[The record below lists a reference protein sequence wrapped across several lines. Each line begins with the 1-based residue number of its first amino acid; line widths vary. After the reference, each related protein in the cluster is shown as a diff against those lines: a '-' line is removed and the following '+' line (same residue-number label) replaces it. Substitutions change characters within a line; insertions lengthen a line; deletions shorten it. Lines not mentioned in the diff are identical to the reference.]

1 MVAQTIEQVD
11 LKGNPVPRLRTF
23 RLGNGSFYPLVEE
36 MCDEF
41 GLTPYPWQE
50 EVLKIIYSIDVEEDG
65 SWDWANKIVCISSG
79 RQIGKG
85 RIAEIVELADIFL
98 FGASYVSHT
107 AQGANISATG
117 FKKMRTLLHKY
128 NRSAGDDRIWF
139 NAVKGDGRQVV
150 EFKQRESLKSVVGA
164 DKHILETYEAEQQ
177 EIKYLTRSND
187 KIQGDSLDC
196 LVVDEAQHLTKESW
210 EEISPTLSAR
220 PHSRALLIGNPPK
233 KQEDEQFRRFRTMA
247 LQHIEDGT
255 ESPIAWIE
263 FSADID
269 WDVNEPTTWVNA
281 HPGIGYSVSLKD
293 FISFKNAATDE
304 ESFKRSFLG
313 MWDVDTSE
321 TVIPMQVWNR
331 QVDADIA
338 ITGDLLIGCDFDFLR
353 KNAAVTVAGKT
364 DDGRVKVQVA
374 MVDEGTTWVVD
385 YISEL
390 IETYGVERVRGV
402 VVDKFSG
409 ARDLEDE
416 FAAADIRLTVT
427 EWAQLVKA
435 CNEFEAGIL
444 NGSILHAGERP
455 LTEAMQ
461 GAAWKTNPEGGG
473 RRWDRRKA
481 SSPIYTLMA
490 ATLCVWAANEVSRTP
505 KAIKRPRR
513 PEKVE
518 RRQRRSARIISSRF

>member
-1 MVAQTIEQVD
+1 MVAQTLESID
-11 LKGNPVPRLRTF
+11 IKGNRIPRLRTF
-23 RLGNGSFYPLVEE
+23 RTGNSSFYPLVEE
-36 MCDEF
+36 LCEEL

-50 EVLKIIYSIDVEEDG
+50 DVLKIVYAIDLEPDG
-65 SWDWANKIVCISSG
+65 SWDWANKFVCISSG
-79 RQIGKG
+79 RQPGKG
-85 RIAEIVELADIFL
+85 RVAEIVELADIIL

-107 AQGANISATG
+107 SQSENNASTG
-117 FKKMRTLLHKY
+117 HTKMLALLNKQYRKSGGDFRFQPLKQPLSFEFTERMSFKTT
-128 NRSAGDDRIWF
+128 AG
-139 NAVKGDGRQVV
+139 
-150 EFKQRESLKSVVGA
+150 ESPEV
-164 DKHILETYEAEQQ
+164 LETYQNEKQS
-177 EIKYLTRSND
+177 IKYLVRSSD
-187 KIQGDSLDC
+187 KIQGDSVDTLI
-196 LVVDEAQHLTKESW
+196 VDEAQFMSTAAW
-210 EEISPTLSAR
+210 EEISPTLAAR
-220 PHSRALLIGNPPK
+220 PYSHALLIGNPPDNE
-233 KQEDEQFRRFRTMA
+233 QPLQFRKFREVA
-247 LQHIEDGT
+247 LTHIENGT

-263 FSADID
+263 FSATPDSD
-269 WDVNEPTTWVNA
+269 HNDPMTWASA
-281 HPGIGYSVSLKD
+281 HPGIGYSISLSD
-293 FISFKNAATDE
+293 FQSFYDAKTSV

-313 MWDVDTSE
+313 MWDIDMSE

-385 YISEL
+385 YINEL

-444 NGSILHAGERP
+444 NGSLLHAGERP

-461 GAAWKTNPEGGG
+461 GAAWKTNTEGGG